1 MNFSLKKTS
10 AGKSVV
16 SYQVVDAKGDVR
28 GSVNVAPEDEAD
40 FLRHWNGATD
50 QPTTAR
56 EARAA
61 AKRTPGIDAPG
72 VDVRKVAAALKRPL
86 SKEAIARMLSEADGR
101 RGRPRRDDLDGGFRG
116 RRTVSGD

>member
-40 FLRHWNGATD
+40 FLRHWN
-50 QPTTAR
+50 
-56 EARAA
+56 
-61 AKRTPGIDAPG
+61 
-72 VDVRKVAAALKRPL
+72 
-86 SKEAIARMLSEADGR
+86 
-101 RGRPRRDDLDGGFRG
+101 
-116 RRTVSGD
+116 

>member
-61 AKRTPGIDAPG
+61 AKRTPGH
-72 VDVRKVAAALKRPL
+72 
-86 SKEAIARMLSEADGR
+86 R
-101 RGRPRRDDLDGGFRG
+101 RGRRRRAEG
-116 RRTVSGD
+116 RRRAQKAAQQGSDCEDAE